1 MTSTLFTTEALYFY
15 VFAGFLVWV
24 LDSLL
29 FSQSPIKDAVPSRED
44 DAEEA
49 ECGKNTMR
57 IVKKEELLARMRLE
71 IPGALRQMEEN
82 DTIAGRTII
91 QDEKDTIGVIEWEDK
106 VKKGEIQRTTSL
118 NWRLKERERF
128 QCYGCNS
135 LVRVPHPVY
144 LFSCVKCG
152 ETFWRNR
159 FLERDVRGRVCVI
172 GGVETPVGQV
182 LAWRL
187 LGMGARVVGVM
198 TEEGQKTEREMLGEV
213 KSWPLSDEE
222 KERVEIVKMSLT
234 KKDMN
239 TEVKRVR
246 EWIERNTSCV
256 DMIFWVRG
264 TTSHWEETMG
274 EMEEKRLMD
283 LYRENTVVPA
293 LFIQALIPWTKKS
306 AEQPCIVMAQTR
318 TGLMTPERDGRHPS
332 LYMSRVGVSSFMKSL
347 ARSGLRTFLG
357 TIYSVHTVDMGW
369 HTMEGREMPIP
380 PLTTVDAVAR
390 LLYPVMRNQQTHP
403 GTQRHFTAHTY

>member
-1 MTSTLFTTEALYFY
+1 MMTTTLFTMDAAYFY
-15 VFAGFLVWV
+15 MLIGLLVWI
-24 LDSLL
+24 LDSIL
-29 FSQSPIKDAVPSRED
+29 FPHSPTKKVSERE
-44 DAEEA
+44 EEEHA
-49 ECGKNTMR
+49 GENRKKTIRN
-57 IVKKEELLARMRLE
+57 VKKEELLARLRLE
-71 IPGALRQMEEN
+71 IPDTIRQIEVK
-82 DTIAGRTII
+82 DTIAGRALVEEKGTI
-91 QDEKDTIGVIEWEDK
+91 DVIEWEDK
-106 VKKGEIQRTTSL
+106 VNKGEIQRTTSL

-159 FLERDVRGRVCVI
+159 FLERDLRGRVCVI

-187 LGMGARVVGVM
+187 LKMGARVVGVM
-198 TEEGQKTEREMLGEV
+198 TEEGQKTERKMLGEV
-213 KSWPLSDEE
+213 KSWPLSDEQ

-239 TEVKRVR
+239 TEVKCVR

-256 DMIFWVRG
+256 DIIFWVRG

-274 EMEEKRLMD
+274 EMEESRLMD
-283 LYRENTVVPA
+283 LYRANTVVPA

-332 LYMSRVGVSSFMKSL
+332 LYMSRVGISSFMKSL

-403 GTQRHFTAHTY
+403 GTQRHFKEHAY